1 MCYEILGF
9 DVILDSKL
17 KPWLLEVN
25 FTPSFNCDSPIDLE
39 IKSGVIEETMKLINV
54 SEENRKCYELKKT
67 IKLKSILDK
76 EMHYTWNNEIESAWH
91 MTLIFNKDMIS
102 IMLIQMY
109 IKVKQKFKATK

>member
-39 IKSGVIEETMKLINV
+39 VKSGVIEETMRLINV

-67 IKLKSILDK
+67 IKLKRRTFKRKIKNFDIIEKAKIIK
-76 EMHYTWNNEIESAWH
+76 ET
-91 MTLIFNKDMIS
+91 
-102 IMLIQMY
+102 
-109 IKVKQKFKATK
+109 